1 MTCTGQQY
9 KQYKLGLSG
18 HVPFTHKSEIE
29 LVDISTTQKSL
40 CPVKFLYPNQEQWFC
55 REGQNVRAYSKD
67 WLIYFFSCR
76 GWTDAPR
83 PCIQCNKDAQML
95 IQENDAKQ
103 VLSHQL
109 YQSLLQ
115 PMSLW
120 LKNCFQRKGLWEGN
134 INGDNLIFSITTPCP
149 TENVTYTPQDCA
161 EAQSMRH
168 EFIPL
173 MPSVSYLIHEHYL

>member
-1 MTCTGQQY
+1 MILSRRRAKCESLL
-9 KQYKLGLSG
+9 KGL
-18 HVPFTHKSEIE
+18 I
-29 LVDISTTQKSL
+29 
-40 CPVKFLYPNQEQWFC
+40 
-55 REGQNVRAYSKD
+55 
-67 WLIYFFSCR
+67 FFVSCR

-120 LKNCFQRKGLWEGN
+120 LKNCFQRKDVWEGN

-161 EAQSMRH
+161 EAQSMRQ

-173 MPSVSYLIHEHYL
+173 MPSVSYLIHEHYLLSSKSLNKLHIFFKQLINKNSGCSKT